1 MVRILTLFSLTAA
14 AAFSQAT
21 TATIQGVIHD
31 PSGAVVPG
39 AAVTIT
45 NTETQVSSK
54 WVSGAEGNFTA
65 PFLQPGE
72 YEVAVEKPGFKRSL
86 RRGIT
91 LLVADTTRLDV
102 TLEVGATSDTITATA
117 EAPLVKV
124 DTSELG
130 QVIQSKEIDELP
142 LNSQTGRNF
151 TALMTLVPGAF
162 RTNPVGLF
170 DAPQGN
176 SSFAVNGQRDGANN
190 YMIDGADNNEVLL
203 GIVTTL
209 PPPEALGEFKL
220 QTNTFSAEFGRAGGA
235 VINVTTRS
243 GTNEL
248 HGSVFEFLRNNIL
261 DARGPFDRASLPPL
275 RQNDFGATLGGPL
288 RKNRTFLFGD
298 YSGFRQRAGQ
308 TVTASVPTMNQRSGA
323 FLPSGGAGTIFDP
336 ASGLAFPNNTIPANR
351 INQVGQKLL
360 NLYPSPNLP
369 GRVVAGTGVAS
380 NYSGVYVQQQD
391 VSRGDVRLDHTINS
405 KNSLFGRYSIFDAF
419 TALPPLFGAQATGD
433 VPSRAGK
440 GNSRNQSMVVGD
452 VHIFSGTAINEFRA
466 SYARIANSFVGYD
479 YGTNAAADLG
489 IPNINVFG
497 ATSSGLPRI
506 EISGLNSLGVDAPI
520 PALRYENDFQW
531 VDNFTLIRGSHTMKF
546 GADVRRFRG
555 DFFQISLESPRGRF
569 TFDQNYTSN
578 NGAAGTGLAPA
589 SVLIGFPAALNR
601 GVIYDF
607 PSNRITQTFY
617 YFQDDFKVT
626 RKLTLNLGIRYELYV
641 PPVDRWDNQA
651 NFDLRTGQMNLA
663 NRSGNSRALVT
674 TDKNNFAPRFGF
686 AYALRPRTAI
696 RGGYGISY
704 YPDKFGASGGT
715 LNNSYPF
722 ISLQQITPADRFKPD
737 PVLSI
742 DRGIPVPVQPLL
754 TAASVPLVGSATYFD
769 PNYKI
774 GYIQFWNLTVQHQFT
789 GNLSLE
795 AAYVGTRGVHL
806 FGNNHVNINQ
816 PDPGPGNITTRR
828 PYFALAPL
836 ATSIPLRDSSE
847 WSNYHALQMK
857 LQKRT
862 SNGLW
867 LLGTYT
873 WSKAIDDNA
882 TSFNTHL
889 WDEVTRGPAN
899 TDFRHNVTVSAVY
912 ELPFGKGRKFGTG
925 MNGVEDAILGG
936 WQINGIHM
944 FRTGLPSTATLS
956 SGLASSTVNTGG
968 NNRPDQVGSADLAS
982 DQRNLN
988 QYFNTSAFVAPLNNS
1003 FRFGNAGRNTIR
1015 GPSLENFDF
1024 SLFKNFK
1031 IREQMKL
1038 QLRGEFFNVFNHP
1051 NYGQPGTQLGTA
1063 TFGTITSLAANST
1076 LRQTQL
1082 GLKLLF

>member
-1 MVRILTLFSLTAA
+1 MLRVLALLTFSAA

-21 TATIQGVIHD
+21 TATIQGVVHD
-31 PSGAVVPG
+31 STGAVVPG
-39 AAVTIT
+39 AVVTVT
-45 NTETQVSSK
+45 NLETQVASK
-54 WVSGAEGNFTA
+54 WVSGPEGAFTA

-72 YEVAVEKPGFKRSL
+72 YEAGAEKTGFKRTV

-91 LLVADTTRLDV
+91 LSVADTTRIDL
-102 TLEVGATSDTITATA
+102 TLEVGATTDTVTATA

-130 QVIQSKEIDELP
+130 QVIQAKEIDELP

-176 SSFAVNGQRDGANN
+176 SSFAVNGQRDGSNN

-203 GIVTTL
+203 GIVATL

-220 QTNTFSAEFGRAGGA
+220 QTNAFSAEFGRAGGA
-235 VINVTTRS
+235 VISVTTRS
-243 GTNEL
+243 GTNEI
-248 HGSVFEFLRNNIL
+248 HGSAYEFLRNSTL

-275 RQNDFGATLGGPL
+275 RQNDFGATLGGPI

-308 TVTASVPTMNQRSGA
+308 TVTASVPTLNQRNGI
-323 FLPSGGAGTIFDP
+323 FLASEGAGTIYDYQTGAPF
-336 ASGLAFPNNTIPANR
+336 ANNTIPANR
-351 INQVGQKLL
+351 IDPVGQKLL
-360 NLYPSPNLP
+360 ALYPAPNLP
-369 GRVVAGTGVAS
+369 GRVVAGAGVAN

-391 VSRGDVRLDHTINS
+391 VTRGDARLDHTLTS
-405 KNSLFGRYSIFDAF
+405 KNNLFVRYSIFDAF

-433 VPSRAGK
+433 TPGRAGK
-440 GNSRNQSMVVGD
+440 GDSRNQSMVFGD

-466 SYARIANSFVGYD
+466 SYSRIANSFVGYD
-479 YGTNAAADLG
+479 YGTNAAASIG

-520 PALRYENDFQW
+520 PALRYENHFQW
-531 VDNFTLIRGSHTMKF
+531 VDNFTLIRGKHNLKF
-546 GADVRRFRG
+546 GADIHRFRG

-569 TFDQNYTSN
+569 TFDNNYTSN
-578 NGAAGTGLAPA
+578 NGSGGLSVA
-589 SVLIGFPAALNR
+589 SALIGFPAALNR

-617 YFQDDFKVT
+617 YVQDDFKIT
-626 RKLTLNLGIRYELYV
+626 RKLTLNLGLRYELYI
-641 PPVDRWDNQA
+641 PPVDRWDNQS
-651 NFDLRTGQMNLA
+651 NFDRVTGQMNLA
-663 NRSGNSRALVT
+663 NRGNNSRALVN

-686 AYALRPRTAI
+686 AYALQPRTAI
-696 RGGYGISY
+696 RGGYGLSY

-715 LNNSYPF
+715 LNNNYPF
-722 ISLQQITPADRFKPD
+722 ISLQQIIPADRFKPD
-737 PVLSI
+737 PSLSI
-742 DRGIPVPVQPLL
+742 DRGIPVPVQPVL
-754 TAASVPLVGSATYFD
+754 TASSVPLVGSATYFD
-769 PNYKI
+769 PNYRM
-774 GYIQFWNLTVQHQFT
+774 GYVQFWNFTIQHQFT
-789 GNLSLE
+789 KNMSLE
-795 AAYVGTRGVHL
+795 TAYVGTRGTHL

-816 PDPGPGNITTRR
+816 PDPGPGAVQNRR
-828 PYFALAPL
+828 PYFAIAPL

-847 WSNYHALQMK
+847 WSNYHALQVK

-862 SNGLW
+862 ANGLW

-882 TSFNTHL
+882 TSFSTKV
-889 WDEVTRGPAN
+889 WDAVTRGPAN
-899 TDFRHNVTVSAVY
+899 TDFRHNVTASAVY
-912 ELPFGKGRKFGTG
+912 ELPLGKGRKFGTG
-925 MNGVEDAILGG
+925 MNSIADAIVGG
-936 WQINGIHM
+936 WQINGINT

-956 SGLASSTVNTGG
+956 AGLVSSTVNTGG
-968 NNRPDQVGSADLAS
+968 SGRPDQIASAELPS
-982 DQRNLN
+982 ESRTLS
-988 QYFNTSAFVAPLNNS
+988 QYFNVAAFVAPANNS
-1003 FRFGNAGRNTIR
+1003 YRFGNAGRNTIR

-1038 QLRGEFFNVFNHP
+1038 QFRGEFFNVFNHP
-1051 NYGQPGTQLGTA
+1051 NYGQPGTQVGSA
-1063 TFGTITSLAANST
+1063 TIGSITSLAANST
-1076 LRQTQL
+1076 MRQSQL
-1082 GLKLLF
+1082 GLKLLW